1 MADAPAGFVHLHHG
15 YAVVFPG
22 QGSQF
27 VGMGLSLARESEI
40 ARRVWA
46 EANDVLG
53 YAASDLAWA
62 GPASQL
68 DETNFSQPG
77 IFTAS
82 MAALMALRAQM
93 VEHGEPFQPRVLA
106 GHSLGE
112 FTALVAAEA
121 IGFPAA
127 LRIVQERGRLMKEA
141 GDQHP
146 GGMAAVLGLER
157 DRLAQICADAT
168 SHGVIVLAND
178 NCPGQ
183 SVISGEVAALEVAME
198 ACKAAGAKRVTRL
211 GISIASHS
219 PLMEDASQKLQ
230 EMIGAAEI
238 KDPRYPVVANAS
250 GALLDSADAVRAELL
265 NHMVLPVNWT
275 ASVKTMIDE
284 GAKSFIDVGP
294 GQVLA
299 GLIKRIDRE
308 VPTLGM
314 TDFGFPAEEK
324 VAAE

>member
-1 MADAPAGFVHLHHG
+1 MSETPAGFAHLHHG

-27 VGMGLSLARESEI
+27 LGMGLSLARESDI
-40 ARRVWA
+40 AKRVWA

-53 YAASDLAWA
+53 FEISEIAWA
-62 GPASQL
+62 GPAAQL
-68 DETNFSQPG
+68 DETSISQPA

-82 MAALMALRAQM
+82 MAAMMAFRAALVQ
-93 VEHGEPFQPRVLA
+93 HGHPFQPRVVA

-112 FTALVAAEA
+112 FSALVAAEVLE
-121 IGFPAA
+121 FPTA

-141 GDQHP
+141 GASSP

-157 DRLAQICADAT
+157 DQLAQICAEA
-168 SHGVIVLAND
+168 SSVGVIVLAND

-219 PLMEDASQKLQ
+219 PLMADASAKLQ
-230 EMIGAAEI
+230 EMIAKAEI

-250 GALLDSADAVRAELL
+250 GALLTSADEVRAELTH
-265 NHMVLPVNWT
+265 HMELPVNWT
-275 ASVKTMIDE
+275 ASVQTMVAE
-284 GAKSFIDVGP
+284 GAKAIIDIGP

-299 GLIKRIDRE
+299 GLVKRIDRE